1 MRYIGN
7 KSKLLPFIGD
17 FLRARGILGGR
28 ALDAFSGTATVGSYL
43 KAQGFSVVSC
53 DIMTYSYV
61 FQRAYIVPNAVPKFA
76 GIRRQRANR
85 AGASLQELFAELSD
99 GIEPCESFIT
109 RNFSAREECAHGERM
124 YFTRETA
131 LRIDGV
137 REQLESWRQ
146 RDLLTGD
153 EYYILLAALIEA
165 TDAAANT
172 AGTYAAYLKSWQ
184 SNTRRPFQLS
194 VPQRAVWTGPE
205 CQAHQ
210 GEINALIP
218 SLGHFD
224 LLYLDPP
231 YNTRQYSGYY
241 HIPELLARG
250 WFNGGP
256 MLRGKTGLIA
266 DHDQRSAWSSRGQ
279 CVSALE
285 QLISSA
291 DADHVVMSYNNEG
304 LIPEQEI
311 ERVFRTYGVSRSYRR
326 VERRHARYRADS
338 DGPRRR
344 YTADRVSERLYYVR
358 LRPRIR
364 ALPRLRPRPKARAI
378 T

>member
-7 KSKLLPFIGD
+7 KSKLLSFIGD
-17 FLRARGILGGR
+17 FLRARGIRGGR

-43 KAQGFSVVSC
+43 KRQGFSVVSC

-61 FQRAYIVPNAVPKFA
+61 FQRAYIVANGMPQFA
-76 GIRRQRANR
+76 GIRRDRRYRASQ
-85 AGASLQELFAELSD
+85 SLRPLSTQPQLEDLFARLSAS
-99 GIEPCESFIT
+99 IEPRESFIT
-109 RNFSAREECAHGERM
+109 RNFSAGETCTDGERM

-131 LRIDGV
+131 IHIDGV
-137 REQLESWRQ
+137 REQLEHWQQ
-146 RDLLTGD
+146 RKALTDD

-172 AGTYAAYLKSWQ
+172 AGTYAAFLKTWQ

-194 VPQRAVWTGPE
+194 VPDRAVWAGLPCE
-205 CQAHQ
+205 AHQ
-210 GEINALIP
+210 GEINGLIP

-231 YNTRQYSGYY
+231 YNSRQYSGYY

-250 WFNGGP
+250 WFNGDLI
-256 MLRGKTGLIA
+256 LRGKTGLIGNSGQ
-266 DHDQRSAWSSRGQ
+266 HSAWSSRAH

-285 QLISSA
+285 QLIASV

-311 ERVFRTYGVSRSYRR
+311 ERVFRTHGIPRTYRR
-326 VERRHARYRADS
+326 VQRRHARYRADS

-344 YTADRVSERLYYVR
+344 YTADRVTERLYYVR
-358 LRPRIR
+358 LRPR
-364 ALPRLRPRPKARAI
+364 ARPRPV

>member
-1 MRYIGN
+1 
-7 KSKLLPFIGD
+7 
-17 FLRARGILGGR
+17 
-28 ALDAFSGTATVGSYL
+28 
-43 KAQGFSVVSC
+43 
-53 DIMTYSYV
+53 MTYSYV
-61 FQRAYIVPNAVPKFA
+61 FQRAYIVPNAIPKFA
-76 GIRRQRANR
+76 GIRRERRSRASTSPASR
-85 AGASLQELFAELSD
+85 ARLTPQTQLVDLFAELSA
-99 GIEPCESFIT
+99 GIEPRESFIT
-109 RNFSAREECAHGERM
+109 RNFSARDTCTDRERM

-146 RDLLTGD
+146 RDVLTSD

-172 AGTYAAYLKSWQ
+172 AGTYAAYLKNWQ

-194 VPQRAVWTGPE
+194 VPLRAVWGGLP

-210 GEINALIP
+210 GEINTLIP

-250 WFNGGP
+250 WFNGG
-256 MLRGKTGLIA
+256 MILRGKTGLIP

-279 CVSALE
+279 CVQALE

-291 DADHVVMSYNNEG
+291 DADHIVMSYNNEG

-311 ERVFRTYGVSRSYRR
+311 ERVFRSYGVSRSYRR

-358 LRPRIR
+358 LRPRR
-364 ALPRLRPRPKARAI
+364 RPQPAPKARSV